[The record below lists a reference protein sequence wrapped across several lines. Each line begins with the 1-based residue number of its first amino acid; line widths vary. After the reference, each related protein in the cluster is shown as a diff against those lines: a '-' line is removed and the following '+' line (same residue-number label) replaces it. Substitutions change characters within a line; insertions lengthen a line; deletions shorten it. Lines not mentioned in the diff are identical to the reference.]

1 MEKNLYLEQERLTKL
16 LFKFSVPCILS
27 LLISSLYNIVDQIF
41 IGNSELGYLGNAA
54 TGVVF
59 PTLIIAQAFAWCIG
73 DGTAVYLSLCQGK
86 KDTKNSHSCV
96 GTSITVTFI
105 LGMALVL
112 IFLLLKNPLLNLLG
126 ASDNTIEMASI
137 YFVIVIP
144 FFPVYMLMNMLNSVI
159 RADGSPAFSMI
170 SMISGAIINIIL
182 DPIFIFVCHFGIAG
196 AAWATVIG
204 QIASLAFSIGYCF
217 RTKTFSLTLKSFIP
231 TFKIFKNAILLGI
244 STFIT
249 QLSIVLVTV
258 TCNIMLK
265 KYGQLSIYGPDIPI
279 SAISIETKVFTIIIN
294 IVVGIVLGA
303 QPIIG
308 YNYGAGNMKR
318 VKNTLFLILSLGLGI
333 GLISTLCIEVFPEA
347 IIKMFG
353 STEDALYLEFSK
365 KMFRIFLSLVTGTCL
380 IKITSIFFQ
389 AVGRTIK
396 ATIVSLIR
404 DIICFIPLVIC
415 LPLGLG
421 IDGILYA
428 APISDAVGIII
439 VLILLCFFLK
449 ELNHQKI
456 NLDLSEEEY
465 LKLEK

>member
-73 DGTAVYLSLCQGK
+73 DGTAAYLSLCQGK

-231 TFKIFKNAILLGI
+231 NFKIFKNAILLGI

-265 KYGQLSIYGPDIPI
+265 KYGQLSIYGPYGRAK
-279 SAISIETKVFTIIIN
+279 SLTKKGQKKGYFPHKK
-294 IVVGIVLGA
+294 GI
-303 QPIIG
+303 
-308 YNYGAGNMKR
+308 
-318 VKNTLFLILSLGLGI
+318 F
-333 GLISTLCIEVFPEA
+333 
-347 IIKMFG
+347 
-353 STEDALYLEFSK
+353 
-365 KMFRIFLSLVTGTCL
+365 
-380 IKITSIFFQ
+380 
-389 AVGRTIK
+389 
-396 ATIVSLIR
+396 
-404 DIICFIPLVIC
+404 
-415 LPLGLG
+415 
-421 IDGILYA
+421 
-428 APISDAVGIII
+428 
-439 VLILLCFFLK
+439 
-449 ELNHQKI
+449 
-456 NLDLSEEEY
+456 
-465 LKLEK
+465 

>member
-73 DGTAVYLSLCQGK
+73 DGTAAYLSLCQGK

-112 IFLLLKNPLLNLLG
+112 IFLLLKNPLLNLFG

-144 FFPVYMLMNMLNSVI
+144 FLPVYMLMNMLNSVI

-217 RTKTFSLTLKSFIP
+217 RTKTFSLTLKS
-231 TFKIFKNAILLGI
+231 
-244 STFIT
+244 
-249 QLSIVLVTV
+249 
-258 TCNIMLK
+258 
-265 KYGQLSIYGPDIPI
+265 
-279 SAISIETKVFTIIIN
+279 
-294 IVVGIVLGA
+294 
-303 QPIIG
+303 
-308 YNYGAGNMKR
+308 
-318 VKNTLFLILSLGLGI
+318 
-333 GLISTLCIEVFPEA
+333 
-347 IIKMFG
+347 
-353 STEDALYLEFSK
+353 LYSK
-365 KMFRIFLSLVTGTCL
+365 F
-380 IKITSIFFQ
+380 
-389 AVGRTIK
+389 
-396 ATIVSLIR
+396 
-404 DIICFIPLVIC
+404 
-415 LPLGLG
+415 
-421 IDGILYA
+421 
-428 APISDAVGIII
+428 
-439 VLILLCFFLK
+439 
-449 ELNHQKI
+449 
-456 NLDLSEEEY
+456 
-465 LKLEK
+465 